1 MIGRIFRVVRTP
13 VTLLILLGVLLYGA
27 WWGYNNIIKPIP
39 ALPPSRASS
48 RRVPKGQLKT
58 TQVMVKV
65 YNGGDR
71 KGLAADVGRS
81 LRGKGFRVT
90 LTTNTVE
97 KIQQTVIVGADA
109 NNPEV
114 MFVKTFFKEAV
125 VRPDKRARSFGGRAR
140 RQQVRRLQQGRQGH
154 LPGGHH
160 HHLPALPDHRA
171 RPRPSAAD
179 RACGREACDSSC
191 EPCRAG
197 TSVRRLQA

>member
-13 VTLLILLGVLLYGA
+13 VTLLILFGVLLYGA

-39 ALPPSRASS
+39 ALPPEPCVNQSVS
-48 RRVPKGQLKT
+48 KGQLKSS
-58 TQVMVKV
+58 QVVVRV

-97 KIQQTVIVGADA
+97 KIQKTVIVGADA

-114 MFVKTFFKEAV
+114 KFVKTFFKEAV
-125 VRPDKRARSFGGRAR
+125 VRPDKRADRSVDVLVGNKYGGFNKDAKATY
-140 RQQVRRLQQGRQGH
+140 QVDTTTIC
-154 LPGGHH
+154 LPSQTPSPT
-160 HHLPALPDHRA
+160 PAL
-171 RPRPSAAD
+171 
-179 RACGREACDSSC
+179 G
-191 EPCRAG
+191 G
-197 TSVRRLQA
+197 